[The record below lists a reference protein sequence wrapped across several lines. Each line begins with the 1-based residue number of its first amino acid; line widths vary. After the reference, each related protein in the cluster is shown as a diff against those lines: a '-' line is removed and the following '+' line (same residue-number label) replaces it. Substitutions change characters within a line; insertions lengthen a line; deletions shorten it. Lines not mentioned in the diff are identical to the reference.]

1 MPAER
6 NSSPALVY
14 VCNRRYLYLGRSRL
28 LIRDLH
34 SGAAALLVCLDGE
47 VKFRAPGHEQW
58 LSSASVLIPAGSRI
72 AIDNRDA
79 VLASCYLDA
88 GRPDFALLR
97 RQMAATCQGIHYHH
111 RQGDYLAQELTRL
124 RDEAPDFAEAQQRVE
139 QMLYREA
146 CLPLPEVD
154 PRVTHVVERLR
165 TSAALNTS
173 VGALAAEVGLS
184 ESGLIKLFALQVGV
198 PLRRHRLWYRLI
210 DFVRLTLAGMPSH
223 EAIKVAGFSDAAH
236 LSRCYSGFFGVNHS
250 YAFSPRTHVRYV
262 VPEETVPRPLSAGRA
277 SLAADPGL
285 RAGEAGGARWP

>member
-14 VCNRRYLYLGRSRL
+14 VCNRRYLYLGRNRL

-34 SGAAALLVCLDGE
+34 SGAAALLVCLEGE
-47 VKFRAPGHEQW
+47 VRFRTPGHEQW
-58 LSSASVLIPAGSRI
+58 LASTNVLIPAGSRI

-79 VLASCYLDA
+79 VLAACYLDA

-111 RQGDYLAQELTRL
+111 RQGDYLTQELIRL
-124 RDEAPDFAEAQQRVE
+124 RDEAPDFAEAQRRVE
-139 QMLYREA
+139 QVLYRGA
-146 CLPLPEVD
+146 CMPLPEVD
-154 PRVTHVVERLR
+154 PRVTQVVERLR
-165 TSAALNTS
+165 SSAALNIS

-210 DFVRLTLAGMPSH
+210 DFVRLTLAGMPGH

-262 VPEETVPRPLSAGRA
+262 VPDEAVCRPLSGDVA
-277 SLAADPGL
+277 SLAGEPGL
-285 RAGEAGGARWP
+285 HTGCVHFP